1 MVRNNFF
8 LSRTPYF
15 CLRKKEIMQQEY
27 KEVIDNTH
35 KDFTHNWVSSSRF
48 IWFCQ
53 VFVIIAFVLGGCYS
67 LYTHRYKGKPE
78 VNVPENTLY
87 NPKYK

>member
-1 MVRNNFF
+1 M
-8 LSRTPYF
+8 
-15 CLRKKEIMQQEY
+15 EQ
-27 KEVIDNTH
+27 EVIDTTH

-53 VFVIIAFVLGGCYS
+53 VFLVVALITGGCYN
-67 LYTHRYKGKPE
+67 LYIHRYKGKPE
-78 VNVPENTLY
+78 VNVPDNTLY

>member
-1 MVRNNFF
+1 MWETNNFF
-8 LSRTPYF
+8 CCIALIFALQTE
-15 CLRKKEIMQQEY
+15 KMEQEI
-27 KEVIDNTH
+27 IDNTH

-53 VFVIIAFVLGGCYS
+53 VFLVVAFILGGCYN

-78 VNVPENTLY
+78 VNVPDNTLY